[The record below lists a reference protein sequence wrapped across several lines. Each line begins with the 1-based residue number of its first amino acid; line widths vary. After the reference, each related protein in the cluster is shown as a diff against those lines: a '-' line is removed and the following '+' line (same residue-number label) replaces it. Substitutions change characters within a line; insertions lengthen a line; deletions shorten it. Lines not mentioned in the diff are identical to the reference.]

1 MHVNLQHFSV
11 ATLRIRCSGVAHF
24 MVTTEFHLNQ
34 EVRMLFESCLL
45 NAMLHLNMWLVV
57 ILAGKTG
64 QYHVGI
70 KLAPYL

>member
-1 MHVNLQHFSV
+1 M
-11 ATLRIRCSGVAHF
+11 A
-24 MVTTEFHLNQ
+24 TTEFHLNQ